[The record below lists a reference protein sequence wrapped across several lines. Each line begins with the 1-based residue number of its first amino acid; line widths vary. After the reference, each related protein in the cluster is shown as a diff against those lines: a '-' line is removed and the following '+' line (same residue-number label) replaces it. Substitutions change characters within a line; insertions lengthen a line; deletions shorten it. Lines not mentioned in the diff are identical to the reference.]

1 MFWAHAGIGI
11 LIDIILVGVPVW
23 IIYTKMMISPSKKR
37 VLVILALTFLWL
49 LLVQSGSVVCIF
61 SITQFS

>member
-37 VLVILALTFLWL
+37 VLVIF
-49 LLVQSGSVVCIF
+49 SVGIF
-61 SITQFS
+61 VVIVGAIRFSSVYLFNHPI